1 VSSSLWMQRTARA
14 HLLTLEVAR
23 CAGHNLQATATGYT
37 KAPGGHFVEEG
48 FSAGMEVTAAGFTTP
63 GNNGVKYITG
73 VTPHALAVQG
83 GATPEGP
90 SAGHTLTAG
99 LPQRRAWEAVEFT
112 PEQPFPFVS
121 EQWLG
126 GPSTLLTIPADGGW
140 VETTPQYVVRFHVA
154 QGLGMDALAAYAD
167 ATLRHFRPGLALPDA
182 VTGNVLR
189 VRGDTGPFRGSVL
202 FDPPGYAVVAVTIP
216 LRVESR
222 NI

>member
-1 VSSSLWMQRTARA
+1 VSASLWMQRTARA
-14 HLLTLEVAR
+14 HLLTLEVATS
-23 CAGHNLQATATGYT
+23 AGHNVQATATGYA
-37 KAPGGHFVEEG
+37 KDPGGQFVEAG
-48 FSAGMEVTAAGFTTP
+48 FCAGAEVTASGFAIP
-63 GNNGVKYITG
+63 SNNGLKYVTG
-73 VTPHALAVQG
+73 VTPLALAVQG

-90 SAGHTLTAG
+90 NGNHVLRVL
-99 LPQRRAWEAVEFT
+99 LPSRRAWEGVEFT

-126 GPSTLLTIPADGGW
+126 GPTTLRTIPADGGW

-167 ATLRHFRPGLALPDA
+167 ATMRHFRPGLALPDA

-202 FDPPGYAVVAVTIP
+202 FDPPGYAVVSVTIP